1 MILILAIRG
10 LIHQIAAQSPIQP
23 VANLGTGFMSEFSS
37 TPRAGMIQDMLTRY
51 SEYNPPDFVL
61 EAHKHALDEIE
72 GNQYAP
78 VTVNTSLEKGLAK
91 NDFATIGYGLPQ
103 GGPVISLFSHLL

>member
-1 MILILAIRG
+1 
-10 LIHQIAAQSPIQP
+10 
-23 VANLGTGFMSEFSS
+23 
-37 TPRAGMIQDMLTRY
+37 MLTRR

-78 VTVNTSLEKGLAK
+78 VTVNIFSERK
-91 NDFATIGYGLPQ
+91 NN
-103 GGPVISLFSHLL
+103 